1 MLTPYRV
8 PCYCID
14 TAREKEAISIGKREY
29 TAARQEAN
37 AKYDAK
43 TYKQVNFR
51 LRLEDDADILESLD
65 EAKKKNISNREWL
78 RELFEGK

>member
-1 MLTPYRV
+1 MAPLYQNKV
-8 PCYCID
+8 VS
-14 TAREKEAISIGKREY
+14 AIGKREY
-29 TAARQEAN
+29 TPARQEAN

-51 LRLEDDADILESLD
+51 LRLEDDADILESLE
-65 EAKKKNISNREWL
+65 EAKKKDISNRQGL